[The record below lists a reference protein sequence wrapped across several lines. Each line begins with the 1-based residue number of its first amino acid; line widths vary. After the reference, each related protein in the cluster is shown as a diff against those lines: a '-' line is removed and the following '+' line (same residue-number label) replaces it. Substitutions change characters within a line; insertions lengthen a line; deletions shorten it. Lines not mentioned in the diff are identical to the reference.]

1 MFFIFLRRKSLKLRK
16 KDEEDEDKTIC
27 QYFIY
32 MVALFLLQ
40 MI

>member
-1 MFFIFLRRKSLKLRK
+1 MFFILLRRKPLKLRK

-32 MVALFLLQ
+32 MVDFFCYK
-40 MI
+40 